1 MCARARVCACMCV
14 EGPIKKLL
22 TLNIYEVSLGF
33 SEDLA
38 GEAGGGSYNTALQT
52 AINGREDSLVEG
64 I

>member
-1 MCARARVCACMCV
+1 MCV

-38 GEAGGGSYNTALQT
+38 GEAGGGIYNTALQT